1 MTMPEFKVL
10 VPDRKAWVD
19 LRNKAKVEKG
29 VAKPSIGD
37 DVEKVHKTWGW
48 KTMSAHE
55 KEVKKLLAD
64 LRVYIDT
71 LKKKKDDKYDKFATT
86 VETKVKKKAEQQ
98 LEFVETVLSQKAAY
112 YGLYKAVL
120 DEQKKARNGS
130 VKPLVTACE
139 KLLGAVGPFSMVDP
153 PMWDKKRQALMK
165 IKSEIERAGQMT
177 DPMSN
182 QLDKVMAS
190 LKTG

>member
-1 MTMPEFKVL
+1 MPAFEVL

-19 LRNKAKVEKG
+19 LRTKAKVEKG

-37 DVEKVHKTWGW
+37 DLEKVHKSWGW

-55 KEVKKLLAD
+55 KDVKKLQAD
-64 LRVYIDT
+64 ITVYIDT
-71 LKKKKDDKYDKFATT
+71 LKKKGGKYATFATT
-86 VETKVKKKAEQQ
+86 VETKVQKRANKQ
-98 LEFVETVLSQKAAY
+98 LEFVETVLGQKADY

-120 DEQKKARNGS
+120 DEQKAARTGSSKAL
-130 VKPLVTACE
+130 VKACE

-153 PMWDKKRQALMK
+153 PMWDKQRQALTK

-177 DPMSN
+177 GPMSN
-182 QLDKVMAS
+182 QLDKIMAT
-190 LKTG
+190 LKQG